1 MINTGVALGY
11 KTSILIMCLFMMTFL
26 SACSGKK
33 RSGDAA
39 LSTGTIGVGED
50 EGYGNVLMELD
61 LDEFNSL
68 GFNYGDSLDV
78 IFSNGYTLNDVPYYT
93 GYYTEAGEPLVV
105 AFDGTVL
112 VAAINYGSLWDDA
125 GLSDG
130 DTAVI
135 NLHEAGKYLD
145 VENALNIAYT
155 DDRADY
161 ESDEVFANF
170 RPIHTGR
177 LKENILY
184 RSASPC
190 DDTHNRAPYTDDLVD
205 EAGIR
210 VILDLADSDEEIRG
224 YMAGEDFDSP
234 YFASLY
240 ENGAVLPVNLQVDY
254 TSDDFKAKLVN
265 SLRFMATADGPY
277 LVNCLEGKDRTG
289 FVCALLESLTGAD
302 YEEMVEDYMT
312 SYDNYYGITLRS
324 DPDRYKTLVKN
335 NIIPMFQCIAGVDE
349 NEDLETA
356 DLEAGAEAY
365 LLSGGM
371 TKEEVSALKD
381 KLQN

>member
-1 MINTGVALGY
+1 
-11 KTSILIMCLFMMTFL
+11 MCLFMMAAL
-26 SACSGKK
+26 SACSGEKQ
-33 RSGDAA
+33 SGDGA
-39 LSTGTIGVGED
+39 LSTGTIGVEED
-50 EGYGNVLMELD
+50 VGYGNVLMEID

-68 GFNYGDSLDV
+68 GFNCGDSLDV
-78 IFSNGYTLNDVPYYT
+78 TFSNGYALNDVPYYT
-93 GYYTEAGEPLVV
+93 GYYTKAGEPLVV
-105 AFDGTVL
+105 AFDGTDL
-112 VAAINYGSLWDDA
+112 VGAINFGSLWDDA
-125 GLSDG
+125 GLSND

-135 NLHEAGKYLD
+135 TLHEAGKYLD
-145 VENALNIAYT
+145 VQNALDIAYT

-161 ESDEVFANF
+161 ESDEIFANF

-190 DDTHNRAPYTDDLVD
+190 DNTHNRAPCTDGLADK
-205 EAGIR
+205 AGIR
-210 VILDLADSDEEIRG
+210 LILDLADSDEEIDG

-234 YFASLY
+234 YFTSLY
-240 ENGAVLPVNLQVDY
+240 ENGSVLPVNLQVDY
-254 TSDDFKAKLVN
+254 SSDDFKTDLVD
-265 SLRFMATADGPY
+265 SLRIMITADGPY

-289 FVCALLESLTGAD
+289 FVCALLESLTGAGF
-302 YEEMVEDYMT
+302 EEMVEDYMT
-312 SYDNYYGITLRS
+312 SYDNYYGINLRS
-324 DPDRYKTLVKN
+324 DPDRYKTIVKN
-335 NIIPMFQCIAGVDE
+335 NFVPMFKYIARVDE

-356 DLEAGAEAY
+356 DLETGAEEY